1 MTNKIVVVT
10 GASAG
15 IGFAIAS
22 HLHKEGHTVY
32 GVSRSYPKQ
41 KYDFKYF
48 LCDITNQ
55 EMIDQLIQSL
65 AKEQTGIDVLV
76 NCAGMGISG
85 SIEETSEK
93 QYDKIF
99 AVNVKGMFLLTKS
112 LLPLLRK
119 GSKAKI
125 INIGSVA
132 GELFI
137 PFQGFYSMTKASV
150 GAFSEALR
158 LELKPFGI
166 DVSTILPGDTKTDFT
181 ANREKNLET
190 KTSLY
195 KERAGRSVA
204 RMEHDEQTGKSP
216 FTVAKAVSKLIKKKS
231 MPISYT
237 IGFQYK
243 LFLFL
248 KRIFPKRMVSWVV
261 YLMYG
266 K

>member
-15 IGFAIAS
+15 IGYAIAS
-22 HLHKEGHTVY
+22 YLHKEGHTVY
-32 GVSRSYPKQ
+32 GVSRAFPKQ

-55 EMIDQLIQSL
+55 DMVDQLSQNL
-65 AKEQTGIDVLV
+65 AKEQSGIDVLV

-99 AVNVKGMFLLTKS
+99 AVNVKGMFLLTKA

-125 INIGSVA
+125 INIGSAA
-132 GELFI
+132 GELII
-137 PFQGFYSMTKASV
+137 PFQGFYSMTKAST

-181 ANREKNLET
+181 INREKNLEVNN
-190 KTSLY
+190 SLY
-195 KERAGRSVA
+195 KERIDRSVA
-204 RMEHDEQTGKSP
+204 RMEHDEQSGKSP
-216 FTVAKAVSKLIKKKS
+216 YTVAKAVSRLIKRKS
-231 MPISYT
+231 MPISLT

-243 LFLFL
+243 LFLFM
-248 KRIFPKRMVSWVV
+248 KRILPKRLISWVV